1 MSCRLQA
8 DVGGNTRVV
17 ARGTIHVPVVQ
28 GGTIHSRPMPPDHA
42 RVMVDAVEDADF
54 LELPL
59 HVPNDEQLTL
69 QSALGSF
76 TAWPM
81 SKILIGPVEVYCYYN
96 FLYFL
101 IYIYT
106 IEL

>member
-1 MSCRLQA
+1 MRCRLLA

-17 ARGTIHVPVVQ
+17 AIATIHLPVVQ

-42 RVMVDAVEDADF
+42 RVMVDAIQDADF

-69 QSALGSF
+69 ASVLGSF

-81 SKILIGPVEVYCYYN
+81 SKILTGPDEVYCYYN

-101 IYIYT
+101 ICIYM

>member
-1 MSCRLQA
+1 
-8 DVGGNTRVV
+8 
-17 ARGTIHVPVVQ
+17 
-28 GGTIHSRPMPPDHA
+28 MPPDHA
-42 RVMVDAVEDADF
+42 RVTVDAVLDADF

-59 HVPNDEQLTL
+59 HVPNDDQLTL

-81 SKILIGPVEVYCYYN
+81 SKIVIGPVEVYSYYN

-101 IYIYT
+101 ICIYT

>member
-1 MSCRLQA
+1 
-8 DVGGNTRVV
+8 
-17 ARGTIHVPVVQ
+17 
-28 GGTIHSRPMPPDHA
+28 MPPDHA
-42 RVMVDAVEDADF
+42 KVTVDAILDADF

-59 HVPNDEQLTL
+59 HVPNDDQLTL
-69 QSALGSF
+69 GTALGSF

-81 SKILIGPVEVYCYYN
+81 SKILVGVEVYCYYN

-101 IYIYT
+101 ICIYI